1 MEILRSKK
9 GFICD
14 MDGVIYHGNK
24 LLPGV
29 KEFVD
34 WLYREKK
41 NFLFLTN
48 SSERSPKEL
57 QIKLARMGLEVDE
70 SHFYTSALATAKFIS
85 SQAPGCSAYVIG
97 GAGLVTALHDAG
109 ITMNDV
115 DPDYVIIGEG
125 NTYNYENILKAV
137 KLVMRGAKLIGTNSD
152 LTGPAEDGIIPA
164 CRAMISPIE
173 MATGQKAYFIGKP
186 NPLMMRTGLRILGVH
201 SEDAVMIGDRM
212 DTDIVAGIETGLDT
226 VLVLSGVTDHNEIK
240 KFPYRPRLVLNGV
253 GDIPE

>member
-34 WLYREKK
+34 WLYREDK

-201 SEDAVMIGDRM
+201 SEDAAMIGDRM

-226 VLVLSGVTDHNEIK
+226 VLVLSGVTDQNEIK

>member
-34 WLYREKK
+34 WLYREEK

-173 MATGQKAYFIGKP
+173 MATGQKAYFVGKP